1 MLCRK
6 KLKWKPTN
14 KELSEISSDE
24 MILDIGPKTIKLL
37 IILLIK
43 VILFYGMDLLDIL
56 KILTLL
62 MAVLKLLRR

>member
-1 MLCRK
+1 MEA
-6 KLKWKPTN
+6 PQI

-24 MILDIGPKTIKLL
+24 MILDIGPKTIKLFV
-37 IILLIK
+37 ILLMK
-43 VILFYGMDLLDIL
+43 VILFYGTDLLDIL